1 MNEDL
6 NISELETKALDIV
19 NAGADITDEQL
30 QALRDDADLRR
41 EVAELQEVGAY
52 VRHQG
57 NPVDVDL
64 RLQLFKARQASLQS
78 KPAFIRY
85 IRYAMAAAAVLVLV
99 FLSVE
104 MLRGW
109 QDVERE
115 TVADRQEA
123 CVVFTTEGEQSGV
136 SLTTEKGEQVVLSPQ
151 TRQNTSLTLDDFRE
165 VFARRENVEQVT
177 LQVPVGKSADITL
190 PDGSVVYL
198 HPGSKVIFPTAFIGP
213 QRIVQLDGMA
223 YFKVKKDVDHPFIVA
238 TDGWQTTVL
247 GTEFHLDTR
256 ASEVV
261 LVSGSVRVNAG
272 GRETLL
278 KPAQKLTVLAG
289 QATGGRAANGLI
301 VEEVDVTPYEY
312 WRDGYLYFD
321 NVELRDIMEAI
332 GRNFNMTVEFHNEE
346 ALHLKMRFIA
356 ERNQG
361 VDAALEMMNR
371 MKKVIVHRA
380 GNRIIVD

>member
-6 NISELETKALDIV
+6 NISELEAKALDIV

-41 EVAELQEVGAY
+41 EVAELQEMGAY
-52 VRHQG
+52 VRHLG

-64 RLQLFKARQASLQS
+64 RLQLFKARQANRQP
-78 KPAFIRY
+78 KNARIYY
-85 IRYAMAAAAVLVLV
+85 IRYAMAAAVLLV
-99 FLSVE
+99 AFLSVE

-109 QDVERE
+109 RDIKPDMAAQQE
-115 TVADRQEA
+115 T
-123 CVVFTTEGEQSGV
+123 CVVYSTEGEQSGV
-136 SLTTEKGEQVVLSPQ
+136 SLMTEKGEQVVLSSQ
-151 TRQNTSLTLDDFRE
+151 TQQNTSLTLADFRK
-165 VFARRENVEQVT
+165 VFDKGENVEQVT

-198 HPGSKVIFPTAFIGP
+198 HPGSKVIFPTAFVGP

-223 YFKVKKDVDHPFIVA
+223 YFKVAKDAEHPFVVS
-238 TDGWQTTVL
+238 TGDWQTTVL
-247 GTEFHLDTR
+247 GTEFHIDTDAR
-256 ASEVV
+256 EVV
-261 LVSGSVRVNAG
+261 LVSGSVRVDAS
-272 GRETLL
+272 GREALL
-278 KPAQKLTVLAG
+278 KPAQKLTIASQLA
-289 QATGGRAANGLI
+289 

-321 NVELRDIMEAI
+321 NVELKTIMEDI
-332 GRNFNMTVEFHNEE
+332 GRNFNMTVEFSNEA

-371 MKKVIVHRA
+371 MKKVTVHKE
-380 GNRIIVD
+380 GNRILVD

>member
-6 NISELETKALDIV
+6 NISELEAKALDIV

-41 EVAELQEVGAY
+41 EVAELQEMGAY
-52 VRHQG
+52 VRHLG

-64 RLQLFKARQASLQS
+64 RLQLFKARQANRQP
-78 KPAFIRY
+78 KNARIYY
-85 IRYAMAAAAVLVLV
+85 IRYAMAAAVLLV
-99 FLSVE
+99 AFLSVE

-109 QDVERE
+109 RDIKPDMAAQQE
-115 TVADRQEA
+115 T
-123 CVVFTTEGEQSGV
+123 CVVYSTEGEQSGV
-136 SLTTEKGEQVVLSPQ
+136 SLMTEKGEQVVLSSQ
-151 TRQNTSLTLDDFRE
+151 TQQNTSLTLADFRK
-165 VFARRENVEQVT
+165 VFDKGENVEQVT

-198 HPGSKVIFPTAFIGP
+198 HPGSKVIFPTAFVGP

-223 YFKVKKDVDHPFIVA
+223 YFKVAKDAEHPFVVS
-238 TDGWQTTVL
+238 TGDWQTTVL
-247 GTEFHLDTR
+247 GTEFHIDTDAR
-256 ASEVV
+256 EVV
-261 LVSGSVRVNAG
+261 LVSGSVRVDAS
-272 GRETLL
+272 GREALL
-278 KPAQKLTVLAG
+278 KPAQKLTIASQLA
-289 QATGGRAANGLI
+289 

-321 NVELRDIMEAI
+321 NVELKTIMEDI
-332 GRNFNMTVEFHNEE
+332 GRNFNMTVEFSNEA

-361 VDAALEMMNR
+361 IDAALEMMNR
-371 MKKVIVHRA
+371 MKKVTVHKE
-380 GNRIIVD
+380 GNRILVD

>member
-6 NISELETKALDIV
+6 NISELEAKALDIV

-41 EVAELQEVGAY
+41 EVAELQEMGAY

-64 RLQLFKARQASLQS
+64 RLQLFKARQANRQP
-78 KPAFIRY
+78 KNARIRY
-85 IRYAMAAAAVLVLV
+85 IRYAMAAAAVLLV
-99 FLSVE
+99 AFLSVE

-109 QDVERE
+109 RDIKPDMAAQ
-115 TVADRQEA
+115 QEA
-123 CVVFTTEGEQSGV
+123 CVVFSTEGEQSGV
-136 SLTTEKGEQVVLSPQ
+136 SLMTEKGEQVVLSPQ
-151 TRQNTSLTLDDFRE
+151 TQQNTSLTLADFRK
-165 VFARRENVEQVT
+165 VFAKGENVEQVT

-198 HPGSKVIFPTAFIGP
+198 HPGSKVIFPTAFVGP

-223 YFKVKKDVDHPFIVA
+223 YFKVAKDAEHPFVVS
-238 TDGWQTTVL
+238 TGEWQTTVL
-247 GTEFHLDTR
+247 GTEFHIDTDAR
-256 ASEVV
+256 EVV

-272 GRETLL
+272 GREALL
-278 KPAQKLTVLAG
+278 KPAQKLTIASQLA
-289 QATGGRAANGLI
+289 

-321 NVELRDIMEAI
+321 NVELKTIMEDI
-332 GRNFNMTVEFHNEE
+332 GRNFNMTVEFSNEA

-361 VDAALEMMNR
+361 IDAALEMMNR
-371 MKKVIVHRA
+371 MKKVTVHKE
-380 GNRIIVD
+380 GNRILVD

>member
-6 NISELETKALDIV
+6 NISELEAKALDIV
-19 NAGADITDEQL
+19 NAGADITNEQL

-41 EVAELQEVGAY
+41 EVAELQEMGAY

-64 RLQLFKARQASLQS
+64 RLQLFKARQANRQP
-78 KPAFIRY
+78 KNARIYY
-85 IRYAMAAAAVLVLV
+85 IRYAMAAAVLLV
-99 FLSVE
+99 AFLSVE

-109 QDVERE
+109 RDIKPDMAAQQE
-115 TVADRQEA
+115 T
-123 CVVFTTEGEQSGV
+123 CVVYSTEGEQSGV
-136 SLTTEKGEQVVLSPQ
+136 SLMTEKGEQVVLSSQ
-151 TRQNTSLTLDDFRE
+151 TQQNTSLTLADFRK
-165 VFARRENVEQVT
+165 VFDKGENVEQVT

-198 HPGSKVIFPTAFIGP
+198 HPGSKVIFPTAFVGP

-223 YFKVKKDVDHPFIVA
+223 YFKVAKDAEHPFVVS
-238 TDGWQTTVL
+238 TGDWQTTVL
-247 GTEFHLDTR
+247 GTEFHIDTDAR
-256 ASEVV
+256 EVV
-261 LVSGSVRVNAG
+261 LVSGSVRVDAS
-272 GRETLL
+272 GREALL
-278 KPAQKLTVLAG
+278 KPAQKLTIASQLA
-289 QATGGRAANGLI
+289 

-321 NVELRDIMEAI
+321 NVELKTIMEDI
-332 GRNFNMTVEFHNEE
+332 GRNFNMTVEFRNEA

-361 VDAALEMMNR
+361 IDAALEMMNR
-371 MKKVIVHRA
+371 MKKVTVHKE
-380 GNRIIVD
+380 GNRILVD

>member
-1 MNEDL
+1 
-6 NISELETKALDIV
+6 ELEAKALDIV

-41 EVAELQEVGAY
+41 EVAELQEMGAY
-52 VRHQG
+52 VRHLG

-64 RLQLFKARQASLQS
+64 RLQLFKARQANRQP
-78 KPAFIRY
+78 KNARIRY
-85 IRYAMAAAAVLVLV
+85 IRYAMAAAAVLLV
-99 FLSVE
+99 AFLSVE

-109 QDVERE
+109 RDIKPNMAAQ
-115 TVADRQEA
+115 QEA
-123 CVVFTTEGEQSGV
+123 CVVFSTEGEQSGV
-136 SLTTEKGEQVVLSPQ
+136 SLMTEKGEQVVLSPQ
-151 TRQNTSLTLDDFRE
+151 TQQNTSLTLADFRK
-165 VFARRENVEQVT
+165 VFAKGENVEQVT

-198 HPGSKVIFPTAFIGP
+198 HPGSKVIFPTAFVGP

-223 YFKVKKDVDHPFIVA
+223 YFKVAKDAEHPFVVS
-238 TDGWQTTVL
+238 TGEWQTTVL
-247 GTEFHLDTR
+247 GTEFHIDTDAR
-256 ASEVV
+256 EVV

-272 GRETLL
+272 GREALL
-278 KPAQKLTVLAG
+278 KPAQKLTIASQLA
-289 QATGGRAANGLI
+289 

-321 NVELRDIMEAI
+321 NVELKTIMEDI
-332 GRNFNMTVEFHNEE
+332 GRNFNMTVEFRNEA

-361 VDAALEMMNR
+361 IDAALEMMNR
-371 MKKVIVHRA
+371 MKKVTVHKE
-380 GNRIIVD
+380 GNRILVD

>member
-6 NISELETKALDIV
+6 NISELEAKALDIV
-19 NAGADITDEQL
+19 NAGADITNEQL

-41 EVAELQEVGAY
+41 EVAELQEMGAY

-64 RLQLFKARQASLQS
+64 RLQLFKARQANRQP
-78 KPAFIRY
+78 KNARIYY
-85 IRYAMAAAAVLVLV
+85 IRYAMAAAVLLV
-99 FLSVE
+99 AFLSVE

-109 QDVERE
+109 RDIKPDMAAQQE
-115 TVADRQEA
+115 T
-123 CVVFTTEGEQSGV
+123 CVVYSTEGEQSGV
-136 SLTTEKGEQVVLSPQ
+136 SLMTEKGEQVVLSPQ
-151 TRQNTSLTLDDFRE
+151 TQQNTSLTLADFRK
-165 VFARRENVEQVT
+165 VFDKGENVEQVT

-198 HPGSKVIFPTAFIGP
+198 HPGSKVIFPTAFVGP

-223 YFKVKKDVDHPFIVA
+223 YFKVAKDAEHPFVVS
-238 TDGWQTTVL
+238 TGEWQTTVL
-247 GTEFHLDTR
+247 GTEFHIDTDAR
-256 ASEVV
+256 EVV
-261 LVSGSVRVNAG
+261 LVSGSVRVDAS
-272 GRETLL
+272 GREALL
-278 KPAQKLTVLAG
+278 KPAQKLTIASQLA
-289 QATGGRAANGLI
+289 

-321 NVELRDIMEAI
+321 NVELKTIMEDI
-332 GRNFNMTVEFHNEE
+332 GRNFNMTVEFRNEA

-371 MKKVIVHRA
+371 MKKVTVHKE
-380 GNRIIVD
+380 GNRILVD

>member
-6 NISELETKALDIV
+6 NISELEAKALDIV
-19 NAGADITDEQL
+19 NAGADITNEQL

-41 EVAELQEVGAY
+41 EVAELQEMGAY

-64 RLQLFKARQASLQS
+64 RLQLFKARQANRQP
-78 KPAFIRY
+78 KNARIYY
-85 IRYAMAAAAVLVLV
+85 IRYAMAAAVLLV
-99 FLSVE
+99 AFLSVE

-109 QDVERE
+109 RDIKPDMAAQQE
-115 TVADRQEA
+115 T
-123 CVVFTTEGEQSGV
+123 CVVYSTEGEQSGV
-136 SLTTEKGEQVVLSPQ
+136 SLMTEKGEQVVLSSQ
-151 TRQNTSLTLDDFRE
+151 TQQNTSLTLADFRK
-165 VFARRENVEQVT
+165 VFDKGENVEQVT

-198 HPGSKVIFPTAFIGP
+198 HPGSKVIFPTAFVGP

-223 YFKVKKDVDHPFIVA
+223 YFKVAKDAEHPFVVS
-238 TDGWQTTVL
+238 TGDWQTTVL
-247 GTEFHLDTR
+247 GTEFHIDTDAR
-256 ASEVV
+256 EVV
-261 LVSGSVRVNAG
+261 LVSGSVRVDAS
-272 GRETLL
+272 GREALL
-278 KPAQKLTVLAG
+278 KPAQKLTIASQLA
-289 QATGGRAANGLI
+289 

-321 NVELRDIMEAI
+321 NVELKTIMEDI
-332 GRNFNMTVEFHNEE
+332 GRNFNMTVEFRNEA

-371 MKKVIVHRA
+371 MKKVTVHKE
-380 GNRIIVD
+380 GNRILVD

>member
-6 NISELETKALDIV
+6 NISELEAKALDIV
-19 NAGADITDEQL
+19 NAGADITNEQL

-41 EVAELQEVGAY
+41 EVAELQEMGAY

-64 RLQLFKARQASLQS
+64 RLQLFKARQANRQP
-78 KPAFIRY
+78 KNARIYY
-85 IRYAMAAAAVLVLV
+85 IRYAMAAAVLLV
-99 FLSVE
+99 AFLSVE

-109 QDVERE
+109 RDIKPNMAAQ
-115 TVADRQEA
+115 QEA
-123 CVVFTTEGEQSGV
+123 CVVFSTEGEQSGV
-136 SLTTEKGEQVVLSPQ
+136 SLMTEKGEQVVLSPQ
-151 TRQNTSLTLDDFRE
+151 TQQNTSLTLADFRK
-165 VFARRENVEQVT
+165 VFDKGENVEQVT

-198 HPGSKVIFPTAFIGP
+198 HPGSKVIFPTAFVGP

-223 YFKVKKDVDHPFIVA
+223 YFKVAKDAEHPFVVS
-238 TDGWQTTVL
+238 TGDWQTTVL
-247 GTEFHLDTR
+247 GTEFHIDTDAR
-256 ASEVV
+256 EVV
-261 LVSGSVRVNAG
+261 LVSGSVRVDAS
-272 GRETLL
+272 GREALL
-278 KPAQKLTVLAG
+278 KPAQKLTIASQLA
-289 QATGGRAANGLI
+289 

-321 NVELRDIMEAI
+321 NVELKTIMEDI
-332 GRNFNMTVEFHNEE
+332 GRNFNMTVEFRNEA

-371 MKKVIVHRA
+371 MKKVTVHKE
-380 GNRIIVD
+380 GNRILVD